1 MTPILFSADTTEFNT
16 QGLGALAETISCKV
30 TEELNGIFELEMQY
44 PATGIRFP
52 DIKDRCIVYAIPSPY
67 RLPQPFRVY
76 RVTSPLNGVVT
87 IYARHI
93 SYDLS
98 GFPVTPFTATTA
110 AAALNGLKANAAA
123 PHGFTFWTDKVT
135 KADFTAPVPASTR
148 SLLGGQEGSILDVYG
163 GEFSWDNFVVR
174 LYNQRGQDNG
184 VTIRYGKN
192 LTDINQDRNISNV
205 ATGILPY
212 WAGQD
217 GEVIQSDPAIINAP
231 GTYGFTHVIPI
242 DFSSDFQDPPTPKQL
257 AEKGESYVKANNIG
271 VPTVSISVSFIQLDQ
286 IPEYEHLRL
295 LEKCDLCDTI
305 TVQYE
310 QIGVEAKAK
319 IVKIV
324 TDVLL
329 ERYNSIEIGE
339 ARTNISD
346 TIANQGQQIEQKP
359 STSFVQQAVEQLTAA
374 ILGAKGGSVRLLDT
388 NNDGEPDTLYI
399 ADNPDPAKAIKVW
412 RFNYEGWGASENGY
426 NGPFKLG
433 ATLESG
439 IVADFITA
447 GTINANLVKIINLIV
462 DHVVSVN
469 SRFKLEIESSIEK
482 MFDKTYLRY
491 GNFVTAFDGEEGD
504 PLKSF
509 GQINLYKGNVN
520 SNGDYSPS
528 DGTRAYLNPE
538 GLGVSNDKFT
548 VDKNG
553 NANGNITTFDIAS
566 YRSIRFS
573 EVIPKRGTS
582 FALTPDWI
590 SITNNGTQYWVLGAK
605 A

>member
-98 GFPVTPFTATTA
+98 GFPVTPFTAITA

-135 KADFTAPVPASTR
+135 KADFKAPVPASTR
-148 SLLGGQEGSILDVYG
+148 SLLGGQEGSILDIYG

-174 LYNQRGQDNG
+174 LYNQRGRDNG

-257 AEKGESYVKANNIG
+257 AERGESYVKANNIG

-339 ARTNISD
+339 TRTNISD

-433 ATLESG
+433 ATLENG
-439 IVADFITA
+439 IVADFITTGTLLANIIKAGVLSSQNGKFTLDMETGIVNMKDGNFSGEITWPEGSIRSTSGGMKLLANSLLEIISKARMDINATSINLDPGNGNVAIRGGNFIA
-447 GTINANLVKIINLIV
+447 GTSGNEVK
-462 DHVVSVN
+462 S
-469 SRFKLEIESSIEK
+469 
-482 MFDKTYLRY
+482 Y
-491 GNFVTAFDGEEGD
+491 FVGD
-504 PLKSF
+504 
-509 GQINLYKGNVN
+509 V
-520 SNGDYSPS
+520 
-528 DGTRAYLNPE
+528 
-538 GLGVSNDKFT
+538 
-548 VDKNG
+548 
-553 NANGNITTFDIAS
+553 
-566 YRSIRFS
+566 
-573 EVIPKRGTS
+573 
-582 FALTPDWI
+582 
-590 SITNNGTQYWVLGAK
+590 SITGSLKVNGVPIG
-605 A
+605 

>member
-30 TEELNGIFELEMQY
+30 TEERNGIFELEMQY

-135 KADFTAPVPASTR
+135 KADFKAPVPASTR
-148 SLLGGQEGSILDVYG
+148 SLLGGQEGSILDIYG

-174 LYNQRGQDNG
+174 LYNQRGRDNG

-257 AEKGESYVKANNIG
+257 AERGESYVKANNIG
-271 VPTVSISVSFIQLDQ
+271 VPTVSISASFIQLDQ

-339 ARTNISD
+339 TRTNISD

-433 ATLESG
+433 ATLENG
-439 IVADFITA
+439 IVADFITTGTLLANIIKAGVLSSQNGKFTLDMETGIVNMKDGNFSGEITWPEGSIRSTSGGMKLLANSLLEIISKARMDINATSINLDPGNGNVAIRGGNFIA
-447 GTINANLVKIINLIV
+447 GTSGNEVK
-462 DHVVSVN
+462 S
-469 SRFKLEIESSIEK
+469 
-482 MFDKTYLRY
+482 Y
-491 GNFVTAFDGEEGD
+491 FVGD
-504 PLKSF
+504 
-509 GQINLYKGNVN
+509 V
-520 SNGDYSPS
+520 
-528 DGTRAYLNPE
+528 
-538 GLGVSNDKFT
+538 
-548 VDKNG
+548 
-553 NANGNITTFDIAS
+553 
-566 YRSIRFS
+566 
-573 EVIPKRGTS
+573 
-582 FALTPDWI
+582 
-590 SITNNGTQYWVLGAK
+590 SITGSLKVNGVPIG
-605 A
+605 

>member
-76 RVTSPLNGVVT
+76 RVKSPLNGVVT

-135 KADFTAPVPASTR
+135 KADFKAPVPASTR
-148 SLLGGQEGSILDVYG
+148 SLLGGQEGSILDIYG

-174 LYNQRGQDNG
+174 LYNQRGRDNG

-217 GEVIQSDPAIINAP
+217 GKVIQSDPAIINAP

-329 ERYNSIEIGE
+329 ERYDSIEIGE

-433 ATLESG
+433 ATLENG
-439 IVADFITA
+439 IVADFITTGTLLANIIKAGVLSSQNGKFALDMETGIVNMKDGNFSGEITWPEGSIRSTSGGMKLLANSLLEIISKARMDINATSINLDPGNGNVAIRGGNFIA
-447 GTINANLVKIINLIV
+447 GTSGNEVK
-462 DHVVSVN
+462 S
-469 SRFKLEIESSIEK
+469 
-482 MFDKTYLRY
+482 Y
-491 GNFVTAFDGEEGD
+491 FVGD
-504 PLKSF
+504 
-509 GQINLYKGNVN
+509 V
-520 SNGDYSPS
+520 
-528 DGTRAYLNPE
+528 
-538 GLGVSNDKFT
+538 
-548 VDKNG
+548 
-553 NANGNITTFDIAS
+553 
-566 YRSIRFS
+566 
-573 EVIPKRGTS
+573 
-582 FALTPDWI
+582 
-590 SITNNGTQYWVLGAK
+590 SITGSLKVNGVPIG
-605 A
+605 

>member
-30 TEELNGIFELEMQY
+30 TEERNGIFELEMQY

-76 RVTSPLNGVVT
+76 RVTSPFNGVAT

-98 GFPVTPFTATTA
+98 GFPVTPFTATTT

-174 LYNQRGQDNG
+174 LYNQRGRDNG

-339 ARTNISD
+339 TRTNISD

-399 ADNPDPAKAIKVW
+399 ADNPDPTKAIKVW

-447 GTINANLVKIINLIV
+447 GTLNANLVKIINLIV
-462 DHVVSVN
+462 DHMFSKSEDGSYILEALAATINFFAGNKSRIKLSVDDIEDNTGSYFN
-469 SRFKLEIESSIEK
+469 S
-482 MFDKTYLRY
+482 
-491 GNFVTAFDGEEGD
+491 
-504 PLKSF
+504 
-509 GQINLYKGNVN
+509 GNVEVFSGN
-520 SNGDYSPS
+520 
-528 DGTRAYLNPE
+528 
-538 GLGVSNDKFT
+538 

-553 NANGNITTFDIAS
+553 NLLDDSARVSGLYGHYLDVGKGKNGYEGYVRTDRAL
-566 YRSIRFS
+566 IRTIDPNHDS
-573 EVIPKRGTS
+573 AGIYKADKPRWMRIG
-582 FALTPDWI
+582 I
-590 SITNNGTQYWVLGAK
+590 NGGDYLIYGEPY
-605 A
+605 

>member
-30 TEELNGIFELEMQY
+30 TEERNGIFELEMQY

-76 RVTSPLNGVVT
+76 RVTSALNGVVT

-135 KADFTAPVPASTR
+135 KADFKAPVPASTR
-148 SLLGGQEGSILDVYG
+148 SLLGGQEGSILDIYG

-174 LYNQRGQDNG
+174 LYNQRGRDNG

-257 AEKGESYVKANNIG
+257 AERGESYVKANNIG

-339 ARTNISD
+339 TRTNISD

-399 ADNPDPAKAIKVW
+399 ADNPDPTKAIKVW

-439 IVADFITA
+439 IVADFITTGTLLANIIKAGVLSSQNGKFTLDMETGIVNMKDGNFSGEITWPEGSIQSTSGGMKLLANSLLEIISKARMDINATSINFDPGNGNVAIRGGNFIA
-447 GTINANLVKIINLIV
+447 GTSGNEVK
-462 DHVVSVN
+462 S
-469 SRFKLEIESSIEK
+469 
-482 MFDKTYLRY
+482 Y
-491 GNFVTAFDGEEGD
+491 FVGD
-504 PLKSF
+504 
-509 GQINLYKGNVN
+509 V
-520 SNGDYSPS
+520 
-528 DGTRAYLNPE
+528 
-538 GLGVSNDKFT
+538 
-548 VDKNG
+548 
-553 NANGNITTFDIAS
+553 
-566 YRSIRFS
+566 
-573 EVIPKRGTS
+573 
-582 FALTPDWI
+582 
-590 SITNNGTQYWVLGAK
+590 SITGSLKVNGVPIG
-605 A
+605 

>member
-257 AEKGESYVKANNIG
+257 AERGESYVKANNIG

-339 ARTNISD
+339 TRTNISD
-346 TIANQGQQIEQKP
+346 TIANQGEQIEQKP

-399 ADNPDPAKAIKVW
+399 ADNPDPTKAIKVW

-439 IVADFITA
+439 IVADFITTGTLLANIIKAGVLSSQNGKFTLDMETGIVNMKDGNFSGEITWPEGSIRSTSGGMKLLANSLLEIISKARMDINATSINLDPGNGNVAIRGGNFIA
-447 GTINANLVKIINLIV
+447 GTSGNEVK
-462 DHVVSVN
+462 S
-469 SRFKLEIESSIEK
+469 
-482 MFDKTYLRY
+482 Y
-491 GNFVTAFDGEEGD
+491 FVGD
-504 PLKSF
+504 
-509 GQINLYKGNVN
+509 V
-520 SNGDYSPS
+520 
-528 DGTRAYLNPE
+528 
-538 GLGVSNDKFT
+538 
-548 VDKNG
+548 
-553 NANGNITTFDIAS
+553 
-566 YRSIRFS
+566 
-573 EVIPKRGTS
+573 
-582 FALTPDWI
+582 
-590 SITNNGTQYWVLGAK
+590 SITGSLKVNGVPIG
-605 A
+605 